1 MSLSFEALREANV
14 SRQHSV
20 PKFRHSWS
28 IAEWT
33 KAVAGEV
40 GEACNIAKKII
51 RGDDVTIEQLAHE
64 IADVVIYADL
74 ALANCGVSLGEA
86 VREKF
91 NIVSVRHNTHERL

>member
-1 MSLSFEALREANV
+1 MSLSFEALRKANV

-28 IAEWT
+28 IAEWMN
-33 KAVAGEV
+33 AVAGEV
-40 GEACNIAKKII
+40 GEACNIAKKMI

-64 IADVVIYADL
+64 LADVVIYADL
-74 ALANCGVSLGEA
+74 VLAQRGVSLGDA

-91 NIVSVRHNTHERL
+91 NIVSIRRNTHERL